1 MPESSHHICPY
12 AAALS
17 DDEESYQDP
26 TSPHTGSNNHRSP
39 NFTTTTTEDALS
51 LARSKCPAFAD
62 NSCPFRG
69 ANDPESLREVMKNV
83 PPSHF
88 PSSSA
93 ALQAMI
99 ASRSG
104 DDQRGEGRVGVST
117 PTAFQLA
124 MEHIHRVSNYLGT
137 ARSGQNSK
145 FNNHEDGGRSLESE
159 KGSNLRV
166 DKEAFIIPECPFKSF
181 HKDRNSSSSSS
192 SKTLARAMEDFS
204 LAAIMGRMASWSDDD
219 EDTDARHDGETFKD
233 KSAAIEEEPI
243 DDSEESNQK
252 FSTEEASESTQKQP
266 EQLLEKQQFISSSP
280 EIKTEKSSLSHALK
294 TGTAESHTSAENV
307 HFVKNFIKGII
318 DRELYMEL
326 VTGLYHTYVTLEKLL
341 DLHGPTCFPTL
352 HFPKELSRT
361 EALREDMEFWHGVG
375 WESKPECRNPTPAV
389 LDYVNR
395 MEEVGRMDPLLLLSH
410 AYTRYLGD
418 LSGGKVLSRIARRAL
433 NLSGYDGL
441 QFYQFEGIPSAKLF
455 KDKYRAALDELEVT
469 PDQMRRLVAEAN
481 VAFALN
487 MRVFEELD
495 VSGGVPGARVRD
507 VKEALIYYDREI
519 ELQNAGIQATPDSD
533 AKEAKC
539 PFGFVGGPNPHVSL
553 ADKSDGSELSMSMK
567 TLASSPSGSSKH
579 NLLADKK
586 KLTSSGARCPWPFIF
601 FHDPMMGMRDWQTW
615 FVIGLALCWCWSHM
629 NDIHRG

>member
-39 NFTTTTTEDALS
+39 NFISTPTTEDALS

-69 ANDPESLREVMKNV
+69 ANDPESLREVMKKV

-104 DDQRGEGRVGVST
+104 DDHRREGGTSVST

-137 ARSGQNSK
+137 AKSGQNSK
-145 FNNHEDGGRSLESE
+145 FNNREEGGRSLESE
-159 KGSNLRV
+159 NGSNLRV
-166 DKEAFIIPECPFKSF
+166 DKEAFIVSECPFKSF
-181 HKDRNSSSSSS
+181 HKDRNSSSSS

-219 EDTDARHDGETFKD
+219 EDTDPRHDGKAFED
-233 KSAAIEEEPI
+233 KSAASEEEPF
-243 DDSEESNQK
+243 DDTEASNQK
-252 FSTEEASESTQKQP
+252 FSTEEASEPTQNQS
-266 EQLLEKQQFISSSP
+266 EQLLRKQQFISSSP

-307 HFVKNFIKGII
+307 HFVKNFIKGVI

-341 DLHGPTCFPTL
+341 DLHGPTHFPTL

-395 MEEVGRMDPLLLLSH
+395 MVEVGRMDPLLLLSH

-441 QFYQFEGIPSAKLF
+441 QFYQFEAIPSAKLF
-455 KDKYRAALDELEVT
+455 KDKYRAALDELEVR

-487 MRVFEELD
+487 MRV
-495 VSGGVPGARVRD
+495 GA
-507 VKEALIYYDREI
+507 I
-519 ELQNAGIQATPDSD
+519 S
-533 AKEAKC
+533 
-539 PFGFVGGPNPHVSL
+539 
-553 ADKSDGSELSMSMK
+553 
-567 TLASSPSGSSKH
+567 
-579 NLLADKK
+579 
-586 KLTSSGARCPWPFIF
+586 
-601 FHDPMMGMRDWQTW
+601 
-615 FVIGLALCWCWSHM
+615 
-629 NDIHRG
+629 